1 MKLLDK
7 LKKNYRVASICI
19 LIFWVLIVSIN
30 MNKIFNLNDYVA
42 DESSS
47 LISSGDIQEA
57 DQGADILGQFSE
69 DNSSFQIIIHNPNGT
84 ILTDEMRTIITSIIN
99 NITSNPKIGPYLSSK
114 LPYSSLFDD
123 ADNVLRTIFSL
134 QWFATQLSF
143 SSIHYIW
150 GGIDYFSNLWLD
162 RFNISTDVNIATD
175 STVFL
180 TKNYLDTLLGSY
192 NESRY
197 LPNAYDFFDLLAES
211 FKVSAN
217 FTLPTTSQE
226 VLNLCKTIVIA
237 NNSLFGSY
245 VDDTR
250 YLQLLLYISEDFNE
264 TRWDESEFAYL
275 QITKF
280 LFNATDSFSVNFVK
294 EVYAN
299 GDIEG
304 YVNAKNK
311 YLMDVLKR
319 EIELPPI
326 SLGIVETFLK
336 QYTNYKN
343 ESSLVDT
350 TLITF
355 RMSLSHRNEIGKEAY
370 LELLGFMEDLQA
382 NYDELKLFVTGI
394 NLFIVELSLD
404 YMEQLRKTDIIII
417 ITIIVILALVYRSPI
432 LPVIQLFVL
441 GIAFSIS
448 RLLFILIGNMV
459 GGLSSTSLLLLSVS
473 VLGATTDYCVF
484 LMGDYLI
491 HIKEGMNRVDALK
504 KTLSRTSKSIIISAI
519 SLTVGFGSFILSRY
533 SVMTGMGFGGAIGF
547 FTSMVVSLTV
557 VPAILLLINPKYLT
571 KWKLSLK
578 RIKKPKFSVI
588 NIVKKAVNNPG
599 KVLAVA
605 FALAI
610 IGTGAFL
617 LVPTDYAQIS
627 TAPQSY
633 QSRQGIDALNY
644 YMGSEFTSQIV
655 ILFHTP
661 EGEGFIQDN
670 QSLNYESI
678 NIVLDLVET
687 VLAEI
692 NFTRIIGLSHPIG
705 EPYTT
710 SNENSSYFLTEEIQI
725 LMKNFVLPDV
735 TYGTLILGSN
745 FEEGDRRLDEQIE
758 RTREIII
765 EQKQEKGFEDWDI
778 YLTGFAP
785 ILYDSKVGI
794 ADDFLLIIVIASI
807 TILVLL
813 FIFMKNIL
821 MALRVLITILISL
834 GISLGFLGGVGYF
847 FLGGT
852 IYWIVPLLLYTVL
865 IALGLDF
872 DVLFLGIFN
881 DLNKKDKNV
890 KKNIVDAVDQTMSNI
905 SVAGIV
911 MAATYFTLVFTSSI
925 HMQQIGLGL
934 GIGIL
939 VDVFVSRLFIVP
951 PAIVITVKTKIFRKR
966 KKKKMESNTDEK

>member
-1 MKLLDK
+1 
-7 LKKNYRVASICI
+7 
-19 LIFWVLIVSIN
+19 

-143 SSIHYIW
+143 ASIHYIW

-162 RFNISTDVNIATD
+162 RFNVSTDVNIATD

-226 VLNLCKTIVIA
+226 VLNLCKAIVIA

-264 TRWDESEFAYL
+264 TRWDESEYAYL

-758 RTREIII
+758 QTREIII

-785 ILYDSKVGI
+785 VLYDSKVGI

>member
-7 LKKNYRVASICI
+7 LKKNYRMSSICI
-19 LIFWVLIVSIN
+19 LIFWILIVSIN
-30 MNKIFNLNDYVA
+30 MNKIFNLNDFIA

-57 DQGADILGQFSE
+57 DRGADILGQFSE

-84 ILTDEMRTIITSIIN
+84 ILTEEMRATITSIIN

-143 SSIHYIW
+143 SSVHYIW
-150 GGIDYFSNLWLD
+150 GGIDYFSSIWLD
-162 RFNISTDVNIATD
+162 RYNISTDVTIATD
-175 STVFL
+175 TTVFL
-180 TKNYLDTLLGSY
+180 TKDYLDTLMDSF

-197 LPNAYDFFDLLAES
+197 LLNAYAFFDLLAES

-217 FTLPTTSQE
+217 LTLPTTSQD
-226 VLNLCKTIVIA
+226 VIDLCKDIVVA
-237 NNSLFGSY
+237 NNSLFESY
-245 VDDTR
+245 VDDPR
-250 YLQLLLYISEDFNE
+250 YLQLLLSISEDFNE
-264 TRWDESEFAYL
+264 TRWDESGYTYQ

-280 LFNATDSFSVNFVK
+280 LFNSTDSFSIDFVK
-294 EVYAN
+294 EVYAD

-304 YVNAKNK
+304 FVNAKNK

-319 EIELPPI
+319 EVELPPI

-343 ESSLVDT
+343 ETSLVDT

-355 RMSLSHRNEIGKEAY
+355 RMSLSHRNEIGKEVY
-370 LELLGFMEDLQA
+370 IELLDFMEDLQS
-382 NYDELKLFVTGI
+382 NYEDLILFVTGI

-404 YMEQLRKTDIIII
+404 YIQQLQKTDIIII
-417 ITIIVILALVYRSPI
+417 VTIIVILALVYRSPV

-448 RLLFILIGNMV
+448 RLIFILIGNMV
-459 GGLSSTSLLLLSVS
+459 GGLSGTSLILLSVS

-491 HIKEGMNRVDALK
+491 HIKQGKNRREALR
-504 KTLSRTSKSIIISAI
+504 KTLKRTSKSIIISAI

-533 SVMTGMGFGGAIGF
+533 SIMTGMGFGGAIGF

-578 RIKKPKFSVI
+578 RKKKPRFSAI
-588 NIVKKAVNNPG
+588 DGVKKAVNNPG

-610 IGTGAFL
+610 IGTGSFL

-633 QSRQGIDALNY
+633 QSRQGLDALNY
-644 YMGSEFTSQIV
+644 YMGPEFTSQIV

-661 EGEGFIQDN
+661 EGEGFIRDN
-670 QSLNYESI
+670 QSLNYDSI
-678 NIVLDLVET
+678 NIVRELVET

-692 NFTRIIGLSHPIG
+692 DFSRVIGISHPIG

-710 SNENSSYFLTEEIQI
+710 SNENSSYFLNEEIQI

-745 FEEGDRRLDEQIE
+745 FEEGDRRLDIQIE
-758 RTREIII
+758 RTREIVI
-765 EQKQEKGFEDWDI
+765 EQKQEKGIEDWDI

-813 FIFMKNIL
+813 FIFMKSIF
-821 MALRVLITILISL
+821 MALRVLVTILISL
-834 GISLGFLGGVGYF
+834 GISLGFLGGVSYF

-890 KKNIVDAVDQTMSNI
+890 NKNIVDAVDQTMSNI
-905 SVAGIV
+905 SVAGVV
-911 MAATYFTLVFTSSI
+911 MAATYLTLVFTSSI

-951 PAIVITVKTKIFRKR
+951 PAIVVTIKTKIFSN
-966 KKKKMESNTDEK
+966 KKKKKTESSTDEK

>member
-1 MKLLDK
+1 LKLIDK

-143 SSIHYIW
+143 ASIHYIW

-162 RFNISTDVNIATD
+162 RFNVSTDVNIATD

-226 VLNLCKTIVIA
+226 VLNLCKAIVIA

-264 TRWDESEFAYL
+264 TRWDESEYAYL

-758 RTREIII
+758 QTREIII

-785 ILYDSKVGI
+785 VLYDSKVGI

>member
-30 MNKIFNLNDYVA
+30 INKIFNLNDYVA

-84 ILTDEMRTIITSIIN
+84 ILTDEMRAIITSIIN

-143 SSIHYIW
+143 SSVHYIW

-175 STVFL
+175 STTFL
-180 TKNYLDTLLGSY
+180 TKNHLDTLLDSY

-217 FTLPTTSQE
+217 LTLPTTSQE
-226 VLNLCKTIVIA
+226 VLNLCKTIVVA
-237 NNSLFGSY
+237 NNSLFGDY

-250 YLQLLLYISEDFNE
+250 YLQLLLSISEDFNE
-264 TRWDESEFAYL
+264 TRWDESEYAYIK
-275 QITKF
+275 ITKF
-280 LFNATDSFSVNFVK
+280 LFNTTDSFSVNFVK
-294 EVYAN
+294 EVYADGN
-299 GDIEG
+299 IEG

-319 EIELPPI
+319 EVELPPI

-350 TLITF
+350 TVITF

-370 LELLGFMEDLQA
+370 IELLDFMEDLQA
-382 NYDELKLFVTGI
+382 NYNELELFVTGI
-394 NLFIVELSLD
+394 NLFIIELSLD
-404 YMEQLRKTDIIII
+404 YMEQLHKTDIIII

-491 HIKEGMNRVDALK
+491 HIKEGKSRMDALK
-504 KTLSRTSKSIIISAI
+504 KTLNRTSKSIIISAI

-533 SVMTGMGFGGAIGF
+533 SIMTGMGFGGAIGF

-588 NIVKKAVNNPG
+588 NIVNKAVKNPG

-627 TAPQSY
+627 TAPESY
-633 QSRQGIDALNY
+633 QSRQGIDALNHH
-644 YMGSEFTSQIV
+644 MGSEFTSQIL

-661 EGEGFIQDN
+661 EGEGFIHDN

-678 NIVLDLVET
+678 DIVLELVET

-692 NFTRIIGLSHPIG
+692 NFTRVIGLSHPIG

-735 TYGTLILGSN
+735 AYGTLILGSS

-821 MALRVLITILISL
+821 MAFRVLVTILISL

-890 KKNIVDAVDQTMSNI
+890 SKNIVAAVDQTMSNI

-951 PAIVITVKTKIFRKR
+951 PAIVITVKTNIFGKR
-966 KKKKMESNTDEK
+966 KKKNMESNTDEK

>member
-1 MKLLDK
+1 
-7 LKKNYRVASICI
+7 
-19 LIFWVLIVSIN
+19 
-30 MNKIFNLNDYVA
+30 MNKIFNLNEFVA

-57 DQGADILGQFSE
+57 DQGADILSQFSE
-69 DNSSFQIIIHNPNGT
+69 DNSSFQIIIHNPTGT
-84 ILTDEMRTIITSIIN
+84 ILTDEIRATITSIIN

-123 ADNVLRTIFSL
+123 ADNLLRTIFSL

-150 GGIDYFSNLWLD
+150 GGIDYFSTLWLD
-162 RFNISTDVNIATD
+162 RFNISADVNIATD
-175 STVFL
+175 TTVSL
-180 TKNYLDTLLGSY
+180 TKWYLNTLLDSY

-197 LPNAYDFFDLLAES
+197 LLNAYDFFDLLAKS

-217 FTLPTTSQE
+217 LTLPTTSQD
-226 VLNLCKTIVIA
+226 VLNLCKAIVVA

-245 VDDTR
+245 VDDPR
-250 YLQLLLYISEDFNE
+250 YLQLLLSISEDFNE
-264 TRWDESEFAYL
+264 TRWDESEYTYQ

-294 EVYAN
+294 EVYSN

-304 YVNAKNK
+304 FVNTKNK
-311 YLMDVLKR
+311 YLMDVLRR
-319 EIELPPI
+319 EVELPPI

-343 ESSLVDT
+343 ETTLVDT

-355 RMSLSHRNEIGKEAY
+355 RMSLSHRNEKGKEAY
-370 LELLGFMEDLQA
+370 IELLDFMEDLQA
-382 NYDELKLFVTGI
+382 NYKDLNLFVTGI

-404 YMEQLRKTDIIII
+404 YMLQLQKTDIIII
-417 ITIIVILALVYRSPI
+417 VTIIVILALVYRSPI

-491 HIKEGMNRVDALK
+491 HIKQGEKRIDALK
-504 KTLSRTSKSIIISAI
+504 KTLRRTSKSIIISAI

-557 VPAILLLINPKYLT
+557 VPSILLLVNPKYLT

-588 NIVKKAVNNPG
+588 NGVKKAVNNPG

-605 FALAI
+605 FALAL
-610 IGTGAFL
+610 IGTGVFL

-633 QSRQGIDALNY
+633 QSRQGIDALNH
-644 YMGSEFTSQIV
+644 YMGPEFTSQIV

-661 EGEGFIQDN
+661 EGEGFIRDN
-670 QSLNYESI
+670 QTLNYESI
-678 NIVLDLVET
+678 NVVLELVET

-692 NFTRIIGLSHPIG
+692 NFSRVIGLSHPIG

-745 FEEGDRRLDEQIE
+745 FEEGDRRLDIQIV
-758 RTREIII
+758 RAREIII
-765 EQKQEKGFEDWDI
+765 EQMQEKGIEDWDI

-794 ADDFLLIIVIASI
+794 TDDFLLIIVIASL

-821 MALRVLITILISL
+821 MALRVLVTILISL

-847 FLGGT
+847 FLGGS

-890 KKNIVDAVDQTMSNI
+890 SKNIVDAVDQTMSNI

-951 PAIVITVKTKIFRKR
+951 PAIVITVKTKIFSKM
-966 KKKKMESNTDEK
+966 KKKKTESGTDKK

>member
-1 MKLLDK
+1 
-7 LKKNYRVASICI
+7 
-19 LIFWVLIVSIN
+19 
-30 MNKIFNLNDYVA
+30 MNKIFNLNDFVA

-84 ILTDEMRTIITSIIN
+84 ILTEAMRATITGIVN

-123 ADNVLRTIFSL
+123 ADNLLRTIFSL

-143 SSIHYIW
+143 SSVHYIW
-150 GGIDYFSNLWLD
+150 GGIEYFSTLWLD
-162 RFNISTDVNIATD
+162 RYNISTDINIATD
-175 STVFL
+175 TTVFL
-180 TKNYLDTLLGSY
+180 TREYIDTLLNSF

-197 LPNAYDFFDLLAES
+197 MQNAYDFFDLLVES
-211 FKVSAN
+211 FKIAAN
-217 FTLPTTSQE
+217 LTLPVTSQD
-226 VLNLCKTIVIA
+226 VLNLCKDIVKA

-245 VDDTR
+245 VDDSR
-250 YLQLLLYISEDFNE
+250 YLQLLLSISEDFNE
-264 TRWDESEFAYL
+264 TRWDENEYTYQ

-280 LFNATDSFSVNFVK
+280 LFNTTDIFSINFVK

-304 YVNAKNK
+304 FVNAKNK
-311 YLMDVLKR
+311 YLMDVLNR
-319 EIELPPI
+319 DVELPPI

-336 QYTNYKN
+336 QYTNYHN

-370 LELLGFMEDLQA
+370 IELLDFMKVLQE
-382 NYDELKLFVTGI
+382 NYKELELFVTGI
-394 NLFIVELSLD
+394 NLFIIELSLD
-404 YMEQLRKTDIIII
+404 YIEQLQKTDIIII
-417 ITIIVILALVYRSPI
+417 VTIIVILVLVYRSPI
-432 LPVIQLFVL
+432 LPLIQLFVL

-448 RLLFILIGNMV
+448 RLIFILVGNMV
-459 GGLSSTSLLLLSVS
+459 GGLSSTSLILLSVS

-491 HIKEGMNRVDALK
+491 HIKEGKNRIDALK
-504 KTLSRTSKSIIISAI
+504 ETLQRTSRSIIISAI

-533 SVMTGMGFGGAIGF
+533 SIMTGMGFGGAIGF
-547 FTSMVVSLTV
+547 FTSMIVSLTV

-588 NIVKKAVNNPG
+588 NGVKKVVKHPG
-599 KVLAVA
+599 KVLAIA
-605 FALAI
+605 FTLAL
-610 IGTGAFL
+610 IGTGVFL

-633 QSRQGIDALNY
+633 QSRQGLDALNHH
-644 YMGSEFTSQIV
+644 MGPEFTSQII
-655 ILFHTP
+655 ILFHTS
-661 EGEGFIQDN
+661 EGEGFIRDN

-678 NIVLDLVET
+678 NIVLELVET

-692 NFTRIIGLSHPIG
+692 NFSRVVGLSHPIG
-705 EPYTT
+705 DPYTM

-725 LMKNFVLPDV
+725 LMKNFVLSDV
-735 TYGTLILGSN
+735 EYGTLIIGSN
-745 FEEGDRRLDEQIE
+745 YEEGDRRLDIQIE

-765 EQKQEKGFEDWDI
+765 EQKQEKDIEDWDI

-794 ADDFLLIIVIASI
+794 TNDFFLIIVIASI
-807 TILVLL
+807 TILILL

-821 MALRVLITILISL
+821 MAIRVLVTILISL
-834 GISLGFLGGVGYF
+834 GISLGFLGGVSYF
-847 FLGGT
+847 FLGGA

-881 DLNKKDKNV
+881 ELNKKDKNV
-890 KKNIVDAVDQTMSNI
+890 NKNIVDAVDQTMNNI

-951 PAIVITVKTKIFRKR
+951 PAIVLTVKTKIFSKR
-966 KKKKMESNTDEK
+966 KKKKKMEISKDEK